1 MKQPTIYNTAIYCRL
16 SRDDGM
22 EQDSSSIQTQKEML
36 TRYCHEN
43 GFTPYQL
50 YIDDGWSGTNS
61 DRPDFQR
68 MLSDIEDGKINCVI
82 TKDLSRLG
90 RNYLE
95 TGGYTEIFF
104 PEHGVRYIAVTDGV
118 DTAKGS
124 TMDITPFKNLLNDM
138 YVQDLSR
145 KTRAAMLTKK
155 RQGKFIGDTAPFGY
169 EKDPADKNHLI
180 INEEHAA
187 TVRRI
192 FQMAKDGLGVARI
205 ANILSKEK
213 VRRPGAVAGD
223 NHAEFRKYVG
233 NGNEYEWHAGTVRS
247 ILRNATY
254 KGCIVANKTVK
265 LSFRSKKR
273 RPCTKDEIIV
283 VENMHEPIIEPDEWE
298 LIQQLITSRKRAN
311 DGKYEPFDN
320 IFCGLLRCPDCGYS
334 FALKRSHRKYDKE
347 NYFANFDYY
356 CNSYNSSGK
365 RKCSTHRIIAS
376 DLYNAV
382 LADIKRLANNAL
394 DNDKHMISSI
404 AEKLCKAEKDSV
416 KQAERALKKANK
428 RLSELDRLFA
438 KLYEE
443 HVNGDISERNYSS
456 LSASYE
462 AEQTSLENK
471 VSELREIIKTN
482 QENGE
487 NAENFVDTIK
497 NYAEITEL
505 SQSLLHSLIDKIE
518 IHEPEDIDGEYVQK
532 IDVYYKF
539 VGKID

>member
-118 DTAKGS
+118 DTANGS

-138 YVQDLSR
+138 YARDIS
-145 KTRAAMLTKK
+145 KKITSAMLTKK
-155 RQGKFIGDTAPFGY
+155 RQGKFIGDTAPYGY

-180 INEEHAA
+180 VNEKYAP

-192 FQMAKDGLGVARI
+192 FQMAKDGLGVKNI
-205 ANILSKEK
+205 AKILSAEK

-233 NGNEYEWHAGTVRS
+233 NGDEYLWHAATVRG

-265 LSFRSKKR
+265 MSFRSKKR

-283 VENMHEPIIEPDEWE
+283 VEGMHEPIIEPDEWE
-298 LIQQLITSRKRAN
+298 LVQRLITSRKKSVG
-311 DGKYEPFDN
+311 DSQKYDN
-320 IFCGLLRCPDCGYS
+320 IFCGLLKCSDCGYS
-334 FALKRSHRKYDKE
+334 LGLARNRKKWNEEDYSENFDFYCNRYRSHGL
-347 NYFANFDYY
+347 A
-356 CNSYNSSGK
+356 G
-365 RKCSTHRIIAS
+365 CSKHRISAVS
-376 DLYNAV
+376 LYNAI

-394 DNDKHMISSI
+394 ENDKQMISSI
-404 AEKLCKAEKDSV
+404 AAKLSKDEMDGM
-416 KQAERALKKANK
+416 KQAERDLKKANK

-438 KLYEE
+438 KLFESHAKEE
-443 HVNGDISERNYSS
+443 ISDRNFST

-462 AEQTSLENK
+462 VEQKNLEAK
-471 VSELREIIKTN
+471 ISELNMIIKAN
-482 QENGE
+482 RENGE
-487 NAENFVDTIK
+487 NAETFVDIIK
-497 NYAEITEL
+497 NYADITEL
-505 SQSLLHSLIDKIE
+505 SQAMLNTLIDKIE
-518 IHEPEDIDGEYVQK
+518 VHEPENIDGEYIQK
-532 IDVYYKF
+532 LDVYYKF
-539 VGKID
+539 VGRID

>member
-61 DRPDFQR
+61 ERPDFQR

-104 PEHGVRYIAVTDGV
+104 PEHSVRYIAVTDGV
-118 DTAKGS
+118 DTANGS

-138 YVQDLSR
+138 YARDIS
-145 KTRAAMLTKK
+145 KKITSAMLTKK
-155 RQGKFIGDTAPFGY
+155 RQGKFIGDTAPYGY

-180 INEEHAA
+180 VNEKYAP

-192 FQMAKDGLGVARI
+192 FQMAKDGLGVKNI
-205 ANILSKEK
+205 AKILSAEK

-233 NGNEYEWHAGTVRS
+233 NGDEYLWHAATVRG

-265 LSFRSKKR
+265 MSFRSKKR

-283 VENMHEPIIEPDEWE
+283 VEGMHEPIIEPDEWE
-298 LIQQLITSRKRAN
+298 LVQRLITSRKKGVG
-311 DGKYEPFDN
+311 DSQKYDN
-320 IFCGLLRCPDCGYS
+320 IFCGLLKCSDCGYS
-334 FALKRSHRKYDKE
+334 LGLARNRKKWNEEDYSENFDFYCNRYRSHGL
-347 NYFANFDYY
+347 A
-356 CNSYNSSGK
+356 G
-365 RKCSTHRIIAS
+365 CSKHRISAVS
-376 DLYNAV
+376 LYNAI
-382 LADIKRLANNAL
+382 LTDIKRLANNAL
-394 DNDKHMISSI
+394 ENDKQLISSI
-404 AEKLCKAEKDSV
+404 VAKLSKDEMDGV
-416 KQAERALKKANK
+416 KQAERDLKKANK

-438 KLYEE
+438 KLFESHAKEE
-443 HVNGDISERNYSS
+443 ISDRNFST
-456 LSASYE
+456 LAASYE
-462 AEQTSLENK
+462 VEQKNLEAK
-471 VSELREIIKTN
+471 ISELNGIIKAN
-482 QENGE
+482 RENGE
-487 NAENFVDTIK
+487 NVETFVDIIK
-497 NYAEITEL
+497 NYADITEL
-505 SQSLLHSLIDKIE
+505 SQAMLNTLIDKIE
-518 IHEPEDIDGEYVQK
+518 VHEPEDIDGEYIQK
-532 IDVYYKF
+532 LDVYYKF
-539 VGKID
+539 VGRID

>member
-104 PEHGVRYIAVTDGV
+104 PEHSVRYIAVTDGV
-118 DTAKGS
+118 DTANGS

-138 YVQDLSR
+138 YARDIS
-145 KTRAAMLTKK
+145 KKITSAMLTKK
-155 RQGKFIGDTAPFGY
+155 RQGKFIGDTAPYGY

-180 INEEHAA
+180 VNEKYAP

-192 FQMAKDGLGVARI
+192 FQMAKDGLGVKNI
-205 ANILSKEK
+205 AKILSAEK

-233 NGNEYEWHAGTVRS
+233 NGDEYLWHAATVRG

-265 LSFRSKKR
+265 MSFRSKKR

-283 VENMHEPIIEPDEWE
+283 VEGMHEPIIEPDEWE
-298 LIQQLITSRKRAN
+298 LVQRLITSRKKSVG
-311 DGKYEPFDN
+311 DSQKYDN
-320 IFCGLLRCPDCGYS
+320 IFCGLLKCSDCGYS
-334 FALKRSHRKYDKE
+334 LGLARNRKKWNEEDYSENFDFYCNRYRSHGL
-347 NYFANFDYY
+347 A
-356 CNSYNSSGK
+356 G
-365 RKCSTHRIIAS
+365 CSKHRISAVS
-376 DLYNAV
+376 LYNAI

-394 DNDKHMISSI
+394 ENDKQMISSI
-404 AEKLCKAEKDSV
+404 AAKLSKDEMDGM
-416 KQAERALKKANK
+416 KQAERDLKKANK

-438 KLYEE
+438 KLFESHAKEE
-443 HVNGDISERNYSS
+443 ISDRNFST

-462 AEQTSLENK
+462 VEQKNLEAK
-471 VSELREIIKTN
+471 ISELNMIIKAN
-482 QENGE
+482 RENGE
-487 NAENFVDTIK
+487 NAETFVDIIK
-497 NYAEITEL
+497 NYADITEL
-505 SQSLLHSLIDKIE
+505 SQAMLNTLIDKIE
-518 IHEPEDIDGEYVQK
+518 VHEPENIDGEYIQK
-532 IDVYYKF
+532 LDVYYKF
-539 VGKID
+539 VGRID

>member
-104 PEHGVRYIAVTDGV
+104 PEHSVRYIAVTDGV
-118 DTAKGS
+118 DTANGS

-138 YVQDLSR
+138 YARDIS
-145 KTRAAMLTKK
+145 KKITSAMLTKK
-155 RQGKFIGDTAPFGY
+155 RQGKFIGDTAPYGY

-180 INEEHAA
+180 VNEKYAP

-192 FQMAKDGLGVARI
+192 FQMAKDGLGVKNI
-205 ANILSKEK
+205 AKILSAEK

-233 NGNEYEWHAGTVRS
+233 NGDEYLWHAATVRG

-265 LSFRSKKR
+265 MSFRSKKR

-298 LIQQLITSRKRAN
+298 LVQRLITSRKKSVG
-311 DGKYEPFDN
+311 DSQKYDN
-320 IFCGLLRCPDCGYS
+320 IFCGLLKCSDCGYS
-334 FALKRSHRKYDKE
+334 LGLARNRKKWNEEDYSENFDFYCNRYRSHGL
-347 NYFANFDYY
+347 A
-356 CNSYNSSGK
+356 G
-365 RKCSTHRIIAS
+365 CSKHRISAVS
-376 DLYNAV
+376 LYNAI

-394 DNDKHMISSI
+394 ENDKQMISSI
-404 AEKLCKAEKDSV
+404 AAKLSKDEMDGM
-416 KQAERALKKANK
+416 KQAERDLKKANK

-438 KLYEE
+438 KLFESHAKEE
-443 HVNGDISERNYSS
+443 ISDRNFST

-462 AEQTSLENK
+462 VEQKNLEAK
-471 VSELREIIKTN
+471 ISELNMIIKAN
-482 QENGE
+482 RENGE
-487 NAENFVDTIK
+487 NAETFVDIIK
-497 NYAEITEL
+497 NYADITEL
-505 SQSLLHSLIDKIE
+505 SQAMLNTLIDKIE
-518 IHEPEDIDGEYVQK
+518 VHEPENIDGEYIQK
-532 IDVYYKF
+532 LDVYYKF
-539 VGKID
+539 VGRID

>member
-104 PEHGVRYIAVTDGV
+104 PEHSVRYIAVTDGV
-118 DTAKGS
+118 DTANGS

-138 YVQDLSR
+138 YARDIS
-145 KTRAAMLTKK
+145 KKITSAMLTKK
-155 RQGKFIGDTAPFGY
+155 RQGKFIGDTAPYGY

-180 INEEHAA
+180 VNEKYAP

-192 FQMAKDGLGVARI
+192 FQMAKDGLGVKNI
-205 ANILSKEK
+205 AKILSAEK

-233 NGNEYEWHAGTVRS
+233 NGDEYLWHAATVRG

-265 LSFRSKKR
+265 MSFRSKKR

-283 VENMHEPIIEPDEWE
+283 VEGMHEPIIEPDEWE
-298 LIQQLITSRKRAN
+298 LVQRLITSRKKSVG
-311 DGKYEPFDN
+311 DSQKYDN
-320 IFCGLLRCPDCGYS
+320 IFCGLLKCSDCGYLLGLARNRKKWNEEDYS
-334 FALKRSHRKYDKE
+334 ENFDFYCNRYRSHGL
-347 NYFANFDYY
+347 A
-356 CNSYNSSGK
+356 G
-365 RKCSTHRIIAS
+365 CSKHRISAVS
-376 DLYNAV
+376 LYNAI

-394 DNDKHMISSI
+394 ENDKQMISSI
-404 AEKLCKAEKDSV
+404 AAKLSKDEMDGM
-416 KQAERALKKANK
+416 KQAERDLKKANK

-438 KLYEE
+438 KLFESHAKEE
-443 HVNGDISERNYSS
+443 ISDRNFST

-462 AEQTSLENK
+462 VEQKNLEAK
-471 VSELREIIKTN
+471 ISELNMIIKAN
-482 QENGE
+482 RENGE
-487 NAENFVDTIK
+487 NAETFVDIIK
-497 NYAEITEL
+497 NYADITEL
-505 SQSLLHSLIDKIE
+505 SQAMLNTLIDKIE
-518 IHEPEDIDGEYVQK
+518 VHEPENIDGEYIQK
-532 IDVYYKF
+532 LDVYYKF
-539 VGKID
+539 VGRID

>member
-104 PEHGVRYIAVTDGV
+104 PEHSVRYIAVTDGV
-118 DTAKGS
+118 DTANGS

-138 YVQDLSR
+138 YARDIS
-145 KTRAAMLTKK
+145 KKITSAMLTKK
-155 RQGKFIGDTAPFGY
+155 RQGKFIGDTAPYGY

-180 INEEHAA
+180 VNEKYAP

-192 FQMAKDGLGVARI
+192 FQMAKDGLGVKNI
-205 ANILSKEK
+205 AKILSAEK

-233 NGNEYEWHAGTVRS
+233 NGDEYLWHAATVRG

-265 LSFRSKKR
+265 MSFRSKKR

-283 VENMHEPIIEPDEWE
+283 VEGMHEPIIEPDEWE
-298 LIQQLITSRKRAN
+298 LVQRLITSRKKSVG
-311 DGKYEPFDN
+311 DSQKYDN
-320 IFCGLLRCPDCGYS
+320 IFCGLLKCSDCGYS
-334 FALKRSHRKYDKE
+334 LGLARNRKKWNEEDYSENFDFYCNRYRSHGL
-347 NYFANFDYY
+347 A
-356 CNSYNSSGK
+356 G
-365 RKCSTHRIIAS
+365 CSKHRISAVS
-376 DLYNAV
+376 LYNAI

-394 DNDKHMISSI
+394 ENDKQMISSI
-404 AEKLCKAEKDSV
+404 AAKLSKDEMDGM
-416 KQAERALKKANK
+416 KQAERDLKKANK

-438 KLYEE
+438 KLFESHAKEE
-443 HVNGDISERNYSS
+443 ISDRNFST

-462 AEQTSLENK
+462 VEQKNLEAK
-471 VSELREIIKTN
+471 ISELNMIIKAN
-482 QENGE
+482 RENRE
-487 NAENFVDTIK
+487 NAETFVDIIK
-497 NYAEITEL
+497 NYADITEL
-505 SQSLLHSLIDKIE
+505 SQAMLNTLIDKIE
-518 IHEPEDIDGEYVQK
+518 VHEPENIDGEYIQK
-532 IDVYYKF
+532 LDVYYKF
-539 VGKID
+539 VGRID

>member
-1 MKQPTIYNTAIYCRL
+1 
-16 SRDDGM
+16 
-22 EQDSSSIQTQKEML
+22 ML

-104 PEHGVRYIAVTDGV
+104 PEHSVRYIAVTDGV
-118 DTAKGS
+118 DTANGS

-138 YVQDLSR
+138 YARDIS
-145 KTRAAMLTKK
+145 KKITSAMLTKK
-155 RQGKFIGDTAPFGY
+155 RQGKFIGDTAPYGY

-180 INEEHAA
+180 VNEKYAP

-192 FQMAKDGLGVARI
+192 FQMAKDGLGVKNI
-205 ANILSKEK
+205 AKILSAEK

-233 NGNEYEWHAGTVRS
+233 NGDEYLWHAATVRG

-265 LSFRSKKR
+265 MSFRSKKR

-283 VENMHEPIIEPDEWE
+283 VEGMHEPIIEPDEWE
-298 LIQQLITSRKRAN
+298 LVQRLITSRKKSVG
-311 DGKYEPFDN
+311 DSQKYDN
-320 IFCGLLRCPDCGYS
+320 IFCGLLKCSDCGYS
-334 FALKRSHRKYDKE
+334 LGLARNRKKWNEEDYSENFDFYCNRYRSHGL
-347 NYFANFDYY
+347 A
-356 CNSYNSSGK
+356 G
-365 RKCSTHRIIAS
+365 CSKHRISAVS
-376 DLYNAV
+376 LYNAI

-394 DNDKHMISSI
+394 ENDKQMISSI
-404 AEKLCKAEKDSV
+404 AAKLSKDEMDGM
-416 KQAERALKKANK
+416 KQAERDLKKANK

-438 KLYEE
+438 KLFESHAKEE
-443 HVNGDISERNYSS
+443 ISDRNFST

-462 AEQTSLENK
+462 VEQKNLEAK
-471 VSELREIIKTN
+471 ISELNMIIKAN
-482 QENGE
+482 RENGE
-487 NAENFVDTIK
+487 NAETFVDIIK
-497 NYAEITEL
+497 NYADITEL
-505 SQSLLHSLIDKIE
+505 SQAMLNTLIDKIE
-518 IHEPEDIDGEYVQK
+518 VHEPENIDGEYIQK
-532 IDVYYKF
+532 LDVYYKF
-539 VGKID
+539 VGRID

>member
-104 PEHGVRYIAVTDGV
+104 PEHSVRYIAVTDGV
-118 DTAKGS
+118 DTANGS

-138 YVQDLSR
+138 YARDIS
-145 KTRAAMLTKK
+145 KKITSAMLTKK
-155 RQGKFIGDTAPFGY
+155 RQGKYIGDTAPYGY

-180 INEEHAA
+180 VNEKYAP

-192 FQMAKDGLGVARI
+192 FQMAKDGLGVKNI
-205 ANILSKEK
+205 AKILSAEK

-233 NGNEYEWHAGTVRS
+233 NGDEYLWHAATVRG

-265 LSFRSKKR
+265 MSFRSKKR

-283 VENMHEPIIEPDEWE
+283 VEGMHEPIIEPDEWE
-298 LIQQLITSRKRAN
+298 LVQRLITSRKKSVG
-311 DGKYEPFDN
+311 DSQKYDN
-320 IFCGLLRCPDCGYS
+320 IFCGLLKCSDCGYS
-334 FALKRSHRKYDKE
+334 LGLARNRKKWNEEDYSENFDFYCNRYRSHGL
-347 NYFANFDYY
+347 A
-356 CNSYNSSGK
+356 G
-365 RKCSTHRIIAS
+365 CSKHRISAVS
-376 DLYNAV
+376 LYNAI

-394 DNDKHMISSI
+394 ENDKQMISSI
-404 AEKLCKAEKDSV
+404 AAKLSKDEMDGM
-416 KQAERALKKANK
+416 KQAERDLKKANK

-438 KLYEE
+438 KLFESHAKEE
-443 HVNGDISERNYSS
+443 ISDRNFST

-462 AEQTSLENK
+462 VEQKNLEAK
-471 VSELREIIKTN
+471 ISELNMIIKAN
-482 QENGE
+482 RENGE
-487 NAENFVDTIK
+487 NAETFVDIIK
-497 NYAEITEL
+497 NYADITEL
-505 SQSLLHSLIDKIE
+505 SQAMLNTLIDKIE
-518 IHEPEDIDGEYVQK
+518 VHEPENIDGEYIQK
-532 IDVYYKF
+532 LDVYYKF
-539 VGKID
+539 VGRID

>member
-61 DRPDFQR
+61 ERPDFQR

-104 PEHGVRYIAVTDGV
+104 PEHSVRYIAVTDGV
-118 DTAKGS
+118 DTANGS

-138 YVQDLSR
+138 YARDIS
-145 KTRAAMLTKK
+145 KKITSAMLTKK
-155 RQGKFIGDTAPFGY
+155 RQGKFIGDTSPYGY

-180 INEEHAA
+180 VNEKYAP
-187 TVRRI
+187 TVKRI
-192 FQMAKDGLGVARI
+192 FQMAKDGLGVKNI
-205 ANILSKEK
+205 AKILSAEK

-233 NGNEYEWHAGTVRS
+233 NGDEYLWHAATVRG

-265 LSFRSKKR
+265 MSFRSKKR

-283 VENMHEPIIEPDEWE
+283 VEGMHEPIIEPDEWE
-298 LIQQLITSRKRAN
+298 LVQRLITSRKKSVG
-311 DGKYEPFDN
+311 DSQKYDN
-320 IFCGLLRCPDCGYS
+320 IFCGLLKCSDCGYS
-334 FALKRSHRKYDKE
+334 LGLARNRKKWSEEDYSENFDFYCNRYRSHGL
-347 NYFANFDYY
+347 A
-356 CNSYNSSGK
+356 G
-365 RKCSTHRIIAS
+365 CSKHRISAVS
-376 DLYNAV
+376 LYNAI
-382 LADIKRLANNAL
+382 LNDIKHLANNAL
-394 DNDKHMISSI
+394 ENNKQMISSI
-404 AEKLCKAEKDSV
+404 AAKLSKDEMDGV
-416 KQAERALKKANK
+416 KQAERDLKKANK

-438 KLYEE
+438 KLFESHAKEE
-443 HVNGDISERNYSS
+443 ISDRNFST
-456 LSASYE
+456 LAASYE
-462 AEQTSLENK
+462 VEQKTLEAK
-471 VSELREIIKTN
+471 ISELNGIIKAN
-482 QENGE
+482 RENGE
-487 NAENFVDTIK
+487 NAETFVDIIK
-497 NYAEITEL
+497 NYADITEL
-505 SQSLLHSLIDKIE
+505 SQAMLNTLIDKIE
-518 IHEPEDIDGEYVQK
+518 VHEPEDIDGEFIQK

-539 VGKID
+539 VGRID